1 MEMTVECQKRPEGSK
16 TKALRRSGEIPANLY
31 GHKGTESISLVINA
45 KTVERLLKK
54 ASVNNTLIDLKIDD
68 DSWKGQTLLREVQ
81 AHPASG
87 KPYHLS
93 FFAVAGHGKMTVEVP
108 LNFIGEAFGVKQE
121 GGILDTVI
129 TEMQL
134 NCLPENIPDSIDID
148 VTDLKVGENLHVN
161 EIKLPEGVSLTAES
175 SELVVSVLPPQV
187 TATTEED
194 EGEGGTEEETVAEAK
209 PETT

>member
-1 MEMTVECQKRPEGSK
+1 MEMMVECQKRPEGSK

-31 GHKGTESISLVINA
+31 GHKGTESISLVIDA

-54 ASVNNTLIDLKIDD
+54 ASVNNTLIDLKIADIP
-68 DSWKGQTLLREVQ
+68 WEGQTLLREVQ
-81 AHPASG
+81 AHPATG

-108 LNFIGEAFGVKQE
+108 FNFIGDAFGVEQE

-129 TEMQL
+129 TQMQL

-148 VTDLKVGENLHVN
+148 VSELKVGDNLHINQIV
-161 EIKLPEGVSLTAES
+161 LPKGVTLTAES
-175 SELVVSVLPPQV
+175 EELVVSVLPPQV
-187 TATTEED
+187 TATTED
-194 EGEGGTEEETVAEAK
+194 EEAEGGIEEEEAEAGSV
-209 PETT
+209 

>member
-1 MEMTVECQKRPEGSK
+1 MEMMVECQKRPEGSK

-54 ASVNNTLIDLKIDD
+54 ASVNNTLIDLKINDIP
-68 DSWKGQTLLREVQ
+68 WQGQTLLREVQ
-81 AHPASG
+81 AHPATG
-87 KPYHLS
+87 KPFHLS

-108 LNFIGEAFGVKQE
+108 LNFIGNPIGVKEE
-121 GGILDTVI
+121 GGMLDTVI

-134 NCLPENIPDSIDID
+134 NCLPENIPDAIDID
-148 VTDLKVGENLHVN
+148 VTNLKVGDSLHVN
-161 EIKLPEGVSLTAES
+161 QIQLPQGVTLIAES

-187 TATTEED
+187 SGTTED
-194 EGEGGTEEETVAEAK
+194 DGEGEQQAVSETV
-209 PETT
+209 

>member
-1 MEMTVECQKRPEGSK
+1 MEMTVECKQRPEGSK

-54 ASVNNTLIDLKIDD
+54 ASVNNTLIDLKIGDIPW
-68 DSWKGQTLLREVQ
+68 SGQTLLREVQ
-81 AHPASG
+81 AHPATG

-108 LNFIGEAFGVKQE
+108 FNFVGEAFGVKQE

-129 TEMQL
+129 TQMQL

-148 VTDLKVGENLHVN
+148 VSDLNVGDSLHVN
-161 EIKLPEGVSLTAES
+161 QIVFPKGVELTAES
-175 SELVVSVLPPQV
+175 EELVVSVLPPQV
-187 TATTEED
+187 SATTEEEQ
-194 EGEGGTEEETVAEAK
+194 EGEGGGEAEA
-209 PETT
+209 ETAQT

>member
-1 MEMTVECQKRPEGSK
+1 MEMTVECKKRPEQSK

-68 DSWKGQTLLREVQ
+68 ASWQGQTLLREVQ
-81 AHPASG
+81 AHPATG
-87 KPYHLS
+87 QPYHLS

-108 LNFIGEAFGVKQE
+108 FNFVGDAFGVKQE

-129 TEMQL
+129 TQMQL

-148 VTDLKVGENLHVN
+148 VTNMKVGDSLHVN
-161 EIKLPEGVSLTAES
+161 EIALPQGVTLTAES

-187 TATTEED
+187 ASSA
-194 EGEGGTEEETVAEAK
+194 EGEEEGGSEAQ

>member
-1 MEMTVECQKRPEGSK
+1 MEMTVECQQRPEGSK

-54 ASVNNTLIDLKIDD
+54 ASVNNTLIDLKIGDIPW
-68 DSWKGQTLLREVQ
+68 SGQTLLREVQ
-81 AHPASG
+81 AHPATG

-108 LNFIGEAFGVKQE
+108 FNFIGEAIGVKQE

-129 TEMQL
+129 TQMQL

-148 VTDLKVGENLHVN
+148 VSDLKVGDNLHVH
-161 EIKLPEGVSLTAES
+161 EIELPKGVSLTAES
-175 SELVVSVLPPQV
+175 EELVVSVLPPQV
-187 TATTEED
+187 SATTEEG
-194 EGEGGTEEETVAEAK
+194 EGETTEEAEPAA
-209 PETT
+209 T

>member
-1 MEMTVECQKRPEGSK
+1 MEMTVECQQRPEGSK

-54 ASVNNTLIDLKIDD
+54 ASVNNTLIDLKIGDIP
-68 DSWKGQTLLREVQ
+68 WEGQTLLREVQ
-81 AHPASG
+81 AHPATG

-108 LNFIGEAFGVKQE
+108 FNFVGEAIGVKQE

-129 TEMQL
+129 TQMQL

-148 VTDLKVGENLHVN
+148 VSNMKVGDNLHVN
-161 EIKLPEGVSLTAES
+161 EIVLPKGVSLTAES
-175 SELVVSVLPPQV
+175 EELVVSVLPPQV
-187 TATTEED
+187 SATTED
-194 EGEGGTEEETVAEAK
+194 EGEATEAAESGDA
-209 PETT
+209 

>member
-1 MEMTVECQKRPEGSK
+1 MEMTVECKKRPEGSK

-45 KTVERLLKK
+45 KVVERLLKK
-54 ASVNNTLIDLKIDD
+54 ASVNNTLIDLKIGDIP
-68 DSWKGQTLLREVQ
+68 WTGQTLLREVQ
-81 AHPASG
+81 AHPATG

-108 LNFIGEAFGVKQE
+108 FNFIGDAIGVKQE

-129 TEMQL
+129 TQMQL

-148 VTDLKVGENLHVN
+148 VSNMKVGDNLHVN
-161 EIKLPEGVSLTAES
+161 EIVLPEGVSLTAES
-175 SELVVSVLPPQV
+175 EELVVSVLPPQV
-187 TATTEED
+187 SGTT
-194 EGEGGTEEETVAEAK
+194 EGEGEATG
-209 PETT
+209 EDESGEA